1 MESLAAELG
10 IPLSQLEERL
20 AGLADLRDLTVEFEL
35 PIGRPN
41 SAIAALGARYKPVSN
56 EYIHRE
62 AWSRHLRLRQPKT
75 VELLRER
82 SAGVFDRGDL
92 LTQYVWARESVLKV
106 APDVAWFTTY
116 DELPEDV
123 MDTHLTQWMDAHV
136 LNEPSATPLDLPLI
150 ECRASN
156 GVRLRTFWD
165 TLASVLSA
173 WIQAPG
179 IVTSADMRQAWASP
193 GAREICL
200 ATARDG
206 GWLDFRVLDEQEIAR
221 WLTLAGLWP
230 EGQVPNPD
238 PAAWGLSV
246 NTLSSSEERA
256 KAEKA
261 ELQRRRSLVEFGRI
275 DFAALKDG
283 YADLAL
289 AVAGSLSQAV
299 ALRQVKS
306 TDSALETM
314 DLAKPG
320 GGSGGGGRE
329 HPSPPRVG
337 CQTNKRWPSAS
348 LGSFGR
354 GNGIVCVM
362 ALIRWAK
369 VCGSL
374 AIGTRYLI
382 LAAGGTDGDM
392 TSSSPRKVARITTK
406 LRRAQGI
413 PAGLR
418 WVQQKLVQPNDTGTT
433 VSIGIVCSILQTS
446 AIRRV

>member
-1 MESLAAELG
+1 MG
-10 IPLSQLEERL
+10 F
-20 AGLADLRDLTVEFEL
+20 VC
-35 PIGRPN
+35 
-41 SAIAALGARYKPVSN
+41 
-56 EYIHRE
+56 
-62 AWSRHLRLRQPKT
+62 
-75 VELLRER
+75 
-82 SAGVFDRGDL
+82 
-92 LTQYVWARESVLKV
+92 
-106 APDVAWFTTY
+106 AP
-116 DELPEDV
+116 
-123 MDTHLTQWMDAHV
+123 
-136 LNEPSATPLDLPLI
+136 S
-150 ECRASN
+150 
-156 GVRLRTFWD
+156 GD

-221 WLTLAGLWP
+221 WLTIAGLWP

-246 NTLSSSEERA
+246 NTVSSSEERA

-261 ELQRRRSLVEFGRI
+261 ELQRRRSPVEFGGSTLS
-275 DFAALKDG
+275 ALKDG

-306 TDSALETM
+306 TDRPWKQWTWQNQAEVLVV
-314 DLAKPG
+314 AVG
-320 GGSGGGGRE
+320 E

-354 GNGIVCVM
+354 GNGFVCVM
-362 ALIRWAK
+362 ALIRWAE
-369 VCGSL
+369 VPCGFLLSGL
-374 AIGTRYLI
+374 GT
-382 LAAGGTDGDM
+382 
-392 TSSSPRKVARITTK
+392 
-406 LRRAQGI
+406 
-413 PAGLR
+413 
-418 WVQQKLVQPNDTGTT
+418 
-433 VSIGIVCSILQTS
+433 
-446 AIRRV
+446 